1 VPVHSA
7 VPTAS
12 SSQGWLTG
20 RGSSRAR
27 PLPAHSRVT
36 GAVTTC
42 RRRSSSM
49 VSDSGRS
56 TRPPTSSRQLVSSA
70 AGMSKW
76 ISR

>member
-12 SSQGWLTG
+12 SSQGWLIG

-36 GAVTTC
+36 GAVIWG

-49 VSDSGRS
+49 RRVSGRA
-56 TRPPTSSRQLVSSA
+56 TAPPTSRAQARSSA
-70 AGMSKW
+70 WGMSKW